1 MQRNSP
7 SIRRILFL
15 TVGALTLLIAFLA
28 SRELFSEWRQLAKI
42 QSLKEA
48 SLLSDKLF
56 TATEQLA
63 MERDVASTWLRAND
77 QETIENLHKRMQE
90 SRRLTDENMQAVL
103 RSSQRYHFD
112 ELDTLWQDMETHFAA
127 ITELRVRIDKAM
139 EQPLSFRDLALGR
152 QWEKETNAV
161 LDQTRVLWLGFVGHF
176 TSINPLVTQHL
187 RYKHFMR
194 LITDYT
200 GKERAIVGKLIVEN
214 ASPTPED
221 FTELLR
227 AQGTLEVAWD
237 ISHLLAEQSGLYP
250 GIASYYK
257 DAKSHFLTLHDMT
270 RSFFAVPNGQRKVT
284 YPISAEL
291 WLELSA
297 QATESLDTL
306 KAVSFTEAQ
315 RYLEELETNIRQ
327 AIFSYSLFL
336 LFALGLCIY
345 SFWVI
350 SRRVVRPINVM
361 IEALLNATAG
371 KTISLQPMIA
381 NRQDEIGKLA
391 QVLFAFQQNV
401 DNLKD
406 YMQALERSN
415 KELDDFAYI
424 ASHDLKEPL
433 RGIHNHSRFLL
444 EDNEGKLDKES
455 VSKLNRLVYLSQRM
469 EMLVND
475 LLYFSR
481 LGRQE
486 LAVQPTNINKVIHDI
501 ETTLEQFLAERTAK
515 IVIPSPLPTVTV
527 DKPRITELFRNLITN
542 AVKYNDSPEK
552 RIEIGYL
559 AAYKHAKTDELL
571 KNVFYVRDNGRGIA
585 AEFHDEIFR
594 IFRRLQSSKEDDEG
608 TGVGLTFVKKIVERH
623 GGKIWLESEPGG
635 GAVFYFT
642 LLGESHDPSRPA

>member
-1 MQRNSP
+1 MYRNSP
-7 SIRRILFL
+7 SIRKILFL

-28 SRELFSEWRQLAKI
+28 SRELFVEWQQLAKI

-63 MERDVASTWLRAND
+63 MERDVASTWLRASD
-77 QETIENLHKRMQE
+77 EQTIESLRTRMQE
-90 SRRLTDENMQAVL
+90 SRQLTDETIQAVL
-103 RSSQRYHFD
+103 RSAQRYHFN
-112 ELDTLWQDMETHFAA
+112 ELHPLWQDIETHFST
-127 ITELRVRIDKAM
+127 IKELRVRMDDAI
-139 EQPLSFRDLALGR
+139 QHPIPFRTSVTR
-152 QWEKETNAV
+152 EWEKETNAV

-176 TSINPLVTQHL
+176 TSINPIVTQHL

-200 GKERAIVGKLIVEN
+200 GKERAIIGKLIVEN

-221 FTELLR
+221 FTALLR

-237 ISHLLAEQSGLYP
+237 ISYLLAEQSGLYP

-270 RSFFAVPNGQRKVT
+270 RSFFAVPNGQRKVA

-306 KAVSFTEAQ
+306 KAVSLTETQ
-315 RYLEELETNIRQ
+315 RYVEELETHIRQ

-336 LFALGLCIY
+336 IFALGLCAY

-350 SRRVVRPINVM
+350 SRRVVQPINIMVQ
-361 IEALLNATAG
+361 ALLDAIAG
-371 KTISLQPMIA
+371 KTTSLQPAIV

-401 DNLKD
+401 DDLKD

-455 VSKLNRLVYLSQRM
+455 VNKLNRLVYLSQRM
-469 EMLVND
+469 EKLVND

-486 LAVQPTNINKVIHDI
+486 LAVQPTNINEVIHDI
-501 ETTLEQFLAERTAK
+501 ETTLELFLAERKAK
-515 IVIPSPLPTVTV
+515 IVIPSPLPTVMV

-559 AAYKHAKTDELL
+559 AAYKHAKTGELL

-585 AEFHDEIFR
+585 TEFHDEIFR
-594 IFRRLQSSKEDDEG
+594 IFRRLQSSKEDDDG

-623 GGKIWLESEPGG
+623 GGEIWLESEPGRG
-635 GAVFYFT
+635 TVFYFT
-642 LLGESHDPSRPA
+642 LSGAAHDPSNPT